1 MQRIN
6 NGGDFSR
13 ELRGT
18 GHPTSSMELDA
29 QEIKYIRTLGSSTQ
43 RKPEAS
49 SDFEAKWANRQ
60 IHRLIFG
67 LDEQIVKDILAVFQ
81 KSKDVCSD
89 STKTF
94 YA

>member
-1 MQRIN
+1 MQKV
-6 NGGDFSR
+6 
-13 ELRGT
+13 
-18 GHPTSSMELDA
+18 
-29 QEIKYIRTLGSSTQ
+29 KYIRTFGSSTQ

-60 IHRLIFG
+60 IHRLILG
-67 LDEQIVKDILAVFQ
+67 LDEQIVKDILSFFQ
-81 KSKDVCSD
+81 KSNDVCSD